1 VKNNS
6 PTILLLYKKNAK
18 NNTLEYVCKP
28 ETGEIVI
35 GEK

>member
-1 VKNNS
+1 MKKNS

-18 NNTLEYVCKP
+18 YNTLEYVCKP
-28 ETGEIVI
+28 ETRKIVI